1 MSSLVLLVAVL
12 LVLVVALVVGALVY
26 FTHRHPV
33 WAVPLTTG
41 LVGATLLAAVV
52 VPIVVR

>member
-1 MSSLVLLVAVL
+1 MSSLTLLVAVL
-12 LVLVVALVVGALVY
+12 LVLVVALFVGALVY
-26 FTHRHPV
+26 LTHRHPAC
-33 WAVPLTTG
+33 AVPLMAG

>member
-12 LVLVVALVVGALVY
+12 LVLVVALVVGVLVY
-26 FTHRHPV
+26 LTHRQPV